1 MWISTTWGRRGR
13 RLVLLGA
20 VLLGLVAAGFVA
32 LLAAFLTPFRRQE
45 TVA

>member
-1 MWISTTWGRRGR
+1 MHRAW
-13 RLVLLGA
+13 LVA
-20 VLLGLVAAGFVA
+20 AAGFVA